1 MENLAYTDDETQKQR
16 IETIDGVIVMM
27 SPRPRPEHTVISG
40 RIFAEFDRYLR
51 KKQCKAYPN
60 GVDLFLDEKNHFIP
74 DAMIVCDRNKIT
86 KRGVV
91 GAPDLAVE
99 VLSQTTAM
107 YDRTK
112 KKDIYE
118 KAGVKEY
125 WIVDGWGNFIE
136 VYILT
141 NGKFELNNI
150 YYYLPAEEKAQLPSL
165 PEKEQAQI
173 NKSAYGK
180 IKVSLYDDLYIDL
193 DDIFEDV

>member
-16 IETIDGVIVMM
+16 IETIDGVIVMI
-27 SPRPRPEHTVISG
+27 SPRLRPEHTVISG

-51 KKQCKAYPN
+51 KKRCKAYPN

-150 YYYLPAEEKAQLPSL
+150 YYYLPAEEKAQLQSL

-193 DDIFEDV
+193 DDIFDDV

>member
-1 MENLAYTDDETQKQR
+1 
-16 IETIDGVIVMM
+16 
-27 SPRPRPEHTVISG
+27 
-40 RIFAEFDRYLR
+40 
-51 KKQCKAYPN
+51 
-60 GVDLFLDEKNHFIP
+60 
-74 DAMIVCDRNKIT
+74 
-86 KRGVV
+86 
-91 GAPDLAVE
+91 
-99 VLSQTTAM
+99 M

-150 YYYLPAEEKAQLPSL
+150 YYYLPAEEKAQLQSL

-193 DDIFEDV
+193 DDIFDDV